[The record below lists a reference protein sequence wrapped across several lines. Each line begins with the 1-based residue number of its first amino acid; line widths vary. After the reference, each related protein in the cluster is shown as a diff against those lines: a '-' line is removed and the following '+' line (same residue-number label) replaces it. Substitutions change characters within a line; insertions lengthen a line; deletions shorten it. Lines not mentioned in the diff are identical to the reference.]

1 MHRELEMESPV
12 VLEMK
17 GKSTL
22 LRKTTDDVIVGQTRE
37 KVNEFVYDYSYWSL
51 DPSYPHF
58 VPQEQV
64 FNDLGKTVLE
74 AAFEG
79 YNACVF
85 AYGQTGSGKTFTM
98 MGTERA
104 PGLIPRICETLFDR
118 TVSGSLKKV
127 SYKVEASFMEIYN
140 EMVRDLL
147 LPAHK
152 YAANRLK
159 VRQHPKHGPY
169 VES

>member
-17 GKSTL
+17 GKSTS

-51 DPSYPHF
+51 DPNDPHF

-98 MGTERA
+98 MGTE
-104 PGLIPRICETLFDR
+104 
-118 TVSGSLKKV
+118 VSGWC
-127 SYKVEASFMEIYN
+127 
-140 EMVRDLL
+140 L
-147 LPAHK
+147 LPV
-152 YAANRLK
+152 YYWYN
-159 VRQHPKHGPY
+159 KHEFLQTRELQVSSQGFAR
-169 VES
+169 